1 MRKILLSS
9 ITAWSY
15 LLVQSQT
22 FTPEVGLN
30 YMYQPHDFFI
40 LRSFGITYASRLKFW
55 ESNKTSLSLGFPLS
69 VGWSNIKLPHFAEAD
84 VAAEM
89 DFNFGSGSTKT
100 NQQKL
105 GFFAG
110 PGYSFHVTIIH
121 PAPASTYP
129 AFPVPLRSTIVRV
142 QYSDDASD
150 TNVPVSMFGPT
161 LNGGI
166 RFPVGHAGKII
177 EFRFS
182 YMKILDISDFLENSF
197 YYSYGG
203 SNLRKTNILKFGC
216 LFSF

>member
-1 MRKILLSS
+1 
-9 ITAWSY
+9 
-15 LLVQSQT
+15 
-22 FTPEVGLN
+22 
-30 YMYQPHDFFI
+30 MYQPHDFFI
-40 LRSFGITYASRLKFW
+40 LRSFGITYASRLNFW
-55 ESNKTSLSLGFPLS
+55 VSNKTSLSLGFPLS

-161 LNGGI
+161 LNSGI
-166 RFPVGHAGKII
+166 RFLAVGHKGKVI

-182 YMKILDISDFLENSF
+182 YMKVLEVPSMLKEQWL
-197 YYSYGG
+197 YSYSYGG